1 MIEFKTTHGNHFIIS
16 DNKYLE
22 FDGKKI
28 DIKKI
33 DDIGDHL
40 IKNESKTDNEIKYL
54 FYVVSAITFA
64 IGIYFQFNPYIV
76 LKGSISRYD
85 GRSLEYISR
94 IPDTITWI
102 VFVASIAISILYTNR
117 TNQYKQI
124 DENKNDYSLTIL
136 VTLIDNPDPLERTT
150 ERYEL
155 CKGTIHELRE
165 IRKTLLKKI
174 EEQRLL

>member
-1 MIEFKTTHGNHFIIS
+1 MIEFKTTHGTHFIIS

-54 FYVVSAITFA
+54 FYVISAITFS
-64 IGIYFQFNPYIV
+64 IGIYLKFNPYI
-76 LKGSISRYD
+76 LYKGLISSYD
-85 GRSLEYISR
+85 GRSLEQVTS

-102 VFVASIAISILYTNR
+102 AFVASIGISILFTNK
-117 TNQYKQI
+117 TNDYKKI
-124 DENKNDYSLTIL
+124 DKNKNDYSLTIL
-136 VTLIDNPDPLERTT
+136 VTLIDNPDPLKRTT

-155 CKGTIHELRE
+155 CKGTIDELRE
-165 IRKTLLKKI
+165 IRKTLLNKI